1 MHIILTRAL
10 CFPYFCLGADLSVS
24 IGTELS
30 KHTIYS
36 DLNSDAG
43 KINESYPN
51 FSLINVP

>member
-1 MHIILTRAL
+1 MYIILTWAL